1 MARTPRIHPAYRSY
15 FLGSVVSGSS
25 CRSTLELGSYGRC
38 FASPYSPR
46 HAFGRSLTRP
56 LLASLF
62 GLVHRRLIPFLP
74 HSRLHSPVT
83 PVPRSL
89 GRVVPT
95 ASGNEWRRNDTVS
108 EESERKDDRN
118 RRVETEDSFC
128 FLVVSFPFPL
138 RSLSTRHSAPRF
150 VPLLG
155 ASLLVMNGK
164 RYEKRSD
171 REEREMS

>member
-1 MARTPRIHPAYRSY
+1 MGRHFPAPFVAYSCLPALRPARLT
-15 FLGSVVSGSS
+15 
-25 CRSTLELGSYGRC
+25 
-38 FASPYSPR
+38 
-46 HAFGRSLTRP
+46 SLT
-56 LLASLF
+56 
-62 GLVHRRLIPFLP
+62 
-74 HSRLHSPVT
+74 SRFLHSLPPSVRS
-83 PVPRSL
+83 VFRLSRSSL
-89 GRVVPT
+89 GPVVPT
-95 ASGNEWRRNDTVS
+95 AMSGNEWRRNDTVS